1 MPKHSSLTVISVRG
15 RVFIFIPSCNTST
28 GRIDCDDFEFTG
40 DLQSAL
46 SNRFSKYRFIC
57 YSTASS
63 LESFPKF
70 RLVFPLTKNIQHE
83 KIRHFWYALQTELGD
98 LGDKQTKDL
107 SRMYYVPAKYDNAF
121 NFIFSRS
128 GDFINPDTLLNKYPY
143 KEKSNNSFF
152 DRLPED
158 MQKEII
164 EHRKSQL
171 DNTNI
176 NWSSYK
182 NCPFFPRQLEKEYRM
197 ISSTG
202 WYHKM
207 YQIMV
212 ATAGNA
218 IMTHRFREYGPHK
231 GEIAERMKG
240 SLISM
245 EAGTSTAFSIGK
257 LQDRGRFFVSP
268 GADIYKGQVIGENTR
283 QDDMTVNITKTKK
296 MSNVRSSGADD
307 KAKIVPAIKF
317 SLEEALEYIQKDEYV
332 EVTPNFLRVRKVYL
346 KEVDRKRYKL

>member
-1 MPKHSSLTVISVRG
+1 MKEIMEISLTLFNS
-15 RVFIFIPSCNTST
+15 IFDNKTEKKLTFKDFDSFEKALYDLSKRRIKSKKDAPLMSPAQYKPDTTRANDNVT
-28 GRIDCDDFEFTG
+28 GWEGWCAVDVDDFEFKG
-40 DLQSAL
+40 NLKDAL
-46 SNRFSKYRFIC
+46 FNRFDKYRFVC

-70 RLVFPLTKNIQHE
+70 RLVFTLTKNIPHE

-128 GDFINPDTLLNKYPY
+128 GDFINPDILLNKYPY
-143 KEKSNNSFF
+143 KEKSSNSFF
-152 DRLPED
+152 DKLPAD

-164 EHRKSQL
+164 EHRKSKL

-197 ISSTG
+197 ISSAG

-218 IMTHRFREYGPHK
+218 IKSKYPISAHEITSLCRELDNETGNWYKSRPLEK
-231 GEIAERMKG
+231 
-240 SLISM
+240 
-245 EAGTSTAFSIGK
+245 EA
-257 LQDRGRFFVSP
+257 DRAIEHV
-268 GADIYKGQVIGENTR
+268 YK
-283 QDDMTVNITKTKK
+283 NI
-296 MSNVRSSGADD
+296 
-307 KAKIVPAIKF
+307 
-317 SLEEALEYIQKDEYV
+317 
-332 EVTPNFLRVRKVYL
+332 
-346 KEVDRKRYKL
+346 